1 MNKLGKAICFSA
13 IGIVLLVSVSN
24 LIFRRDAMTKVHKL
38 EYPLMLSS
46 NVGSNNIHMLPRGT
60 VLYFD
65 KSYPEGFT
73 RYKVYVNIDRTPLKL
88 EDLADPTEI
97 DPIDAAV
104 PSKEDLL
111 KLLSDYPLTK
121 GDLESILNSNR
132 LSREDIKEVFGKY
145 IR

>member
-1 MNKLGKAICFSA
+1 
-13 IGIVLLVSVSN
+13 
-24 LIFRRDAMTKVHKL
+24 MTKVHKL

-88 EDLADPTEI
+88 EELADPTEI

-132 LSREDIKEVFGKY
+132 LSKEDIKEVFGKY